1 MRKGDLMT
9 RIVGIDPGLSGALAL
24 LADAKL
30 TDIADMPVY
39 NKRASGRLIAE
50 TLMRWD
56 AEYVVIEDVH
66 SMPKQGVA
74 SSFLFGLNTGIVIGA
89 VQASGIPMVKISSG
103 RWKTQMGLRG
113 KPKDAS
119 RGLAMEL
126 WPDFAEQFRLKKH
139 DGRAEAALLARWYC
153 HQLILGANA
162 ERPEYE
168 EDGTVSVLRRLGGP
182 GHRERDALGS
192 TARYPYTPVARPG
205 DRHPNITR
213 DPSIIRE
220 EEQ

>member
-1 MRKGDLMT
+1 
-9 RIVGIDPGLSGALAL
+9 V
-24 LADAKL
+24 
-30 TDIADMPVY
+30 
-39 NKRASGRLIAE
+39 AE

-56 AEYVVIEDVH
+56 PDYVVIEDVH

-89 VQASGIPMVKISSG
+89 VQACGLPMIKISSG
-103 RWKTQMGLRG
+103 RWKTQMGLRA

-119 RGLAMEL
+119 RGLAMDL
-126 WPDFAEQFRLKKH
+126 WPDFANQFTRKR
-139 DGRAEAALLARWYC
+139 DADRAEAALIARWYC

-168 EDGTVSVLRRLGGP
+168 EDGTVSVLRRLGQSSQN
-182 GHRERDALGS
+182 RERDVPGS
-192 TARYPYTPVARPG
+192 IARYPFAPVARPG

-213 DPSIIRE
+213 DPSIIKE
-220 EEQ
+220 